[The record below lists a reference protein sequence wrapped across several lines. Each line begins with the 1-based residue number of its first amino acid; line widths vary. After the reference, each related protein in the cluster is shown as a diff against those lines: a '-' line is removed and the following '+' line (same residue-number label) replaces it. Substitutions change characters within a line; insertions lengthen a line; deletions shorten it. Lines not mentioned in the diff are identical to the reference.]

1 MRQRE
6 KERASELQRGV
17 GGRRAGGE
25 LARGSLVEGG
35 CHCTGEPGGR
45 RRGKGNAEGLP
56 AAEEVN
62 PKACAS
68 PRRAQLGLRLGSGVG
83 EGGRLGKFP
92 SLYPTTSRARNV
104 EEIPAQGMYFP
115 MQTSVLPALAPED
128 VIFIFQYVVDD
139 TPEHL
144 SESWVSTEETLIRVR
159 ETQGVCARVGEGGR
173 VGEGRGTRTL
183 SS

>member
-83 EGGRLGKFP
+83 EGGSGPWNGYELVGMLKKNIIITRTNLI
-92 SLYPTTSRARNV
+92 SLIKKSRIANLLSVYLFERNV
-104 EEIPAQGMYFP
+104 SGA
-115 MQTSVLPALAPED
+115 TLPLLSQALKNLR
-128 VIFIFQYVVDD
+128 Y
-139 TPEHL
+139 L
-144 SESWVSTEETLIRVR
+144 LKLKR
-159 ETQGVCARVGEGGR
+159 
-173 VGEGRGTRTL
+173 
-183 SS
+183 